1 MPFPRLPD
9 LYLSL
14 VLTSII
20 MLFIFWRTMVSRQ
33 QAVAGLKSQKPDTR
47 TYSGQLSP
55 TFSRFSAKTY
65 PNSNSNWEISMQTE
79 TCRDILDSVCWAYRE
94 PLKIFWQYSRT
105 SSLELPDPT
114 FNVSVPTAL
123 LSPAWLQLIIQGNS
137 NKIYHNS
144 STKRGI

>member
-9 LYLSL
+9 LFLSL

-20 MLFIFWRTMVSRQ
+20 MLFIFWKTMVSRQ

-94 PLKIFWQYSRT
+94 PLKSFDSTPEPVPW
-105 SSLELPDPT
+105 SSLTPP
-114 FNVSVPTAL
+114 SMSQCQQPCYHL
-123 LSPAWLQLIIQGNS
+123 LDFSL
-137 NKIYHNS
+137 
-144 STKRGI
+144 